1 MSRQVFFEHDSRG
14 PSSSVFRPSSSMG
27 RQRKFRDHPRGNPSG
42 KSLLHNFDGDVEMI
56 GAHNAAPDRRYNPYG
71 PRQHNSRKKYKKPT
85 GSKSKRNHG
94 HQDKEVL
101 SWYKIQIPH
110 GKKSGKMFI
119 LKSLQSVCDSPLMP
133 INFHFSGNFAEFY
146 VNDHDVADQVKRA
159 NRKITTPDGFKLLI
173 NVGRCS
179 IPVFAIDPESEE
191 SIKNCMSS
199 RYDAI
204 SHTLNLSKFH
214 SDPSLKALGLFVALN
229 KSTILG
235 IVAKIIK
242 EHIPEIEVLDLS
254 DNRLYII
261 DSLTSLVPVCKQ
273 LKSLILRNNKLRS
286 VAELNSL
293 KGLEITDLILDGNPL
308 CDDFKD
314 KTTYISAIRDR
325 FPKLINLDGHSLP
338 APIGFDLGPETFPVS
353 KKSFLAADDV
363 KDLVI
368 QFLDQYYTIYDSG
381 DRTKLLDA
389 YHDQA
394 NFSLCLSK
402 HSHKSCNGTLASY
415 NLDNRDLLKVNDYG
429 QRFKLLK
436 QGKLSIVNAL
446 SELPQTMHDPT
457 SFSVDI
463 FHISPGLMSFSVV
476 GVFKEVGADINNA
489 TLKTFSRTYVVVA
502 QGQGFVITN
511 ETLFIAHASQDQQS
525 KAFKVPAP
533 TPSPSPAPSTEEKSA
548 HEKQL
553 LVIELSKQTG
563 MNLEFSTK
571 CLEEND
577 WDPQRAFA
585 VFLKFQT
592 EGKLPPEAFITM

>member
-1 MSRQVFFEHDSRG
+1 MSRQVYFEHDSRG
-14 PSSSVFRPSSSMG
+14 PNQNIYRPGAMG
-27 RQRKFRDHPRGNPSG
+27 RQRKFRDHPRGSPSG
-42 KSLLHNFDGDVEMI
+42 KSLLHNSDADVEMM
-56 GAHNAAPDRRYNPYG
+56 GPHNSASERRYNPYG
-71 PRQHNSRKKYKKPT
+71 PRQHNSRKKYKKQT
-85 GSKSKRNHG
+85 GNKSKHSHNH
-94 HQDKEVL
+94 HDRDAF

-110 GKKSGKMFI
+110 GKKSGKIFI
-119 LKSLQSVCDSPLMP
+119 LKSLQSVCDGP
-133 INFHFSGNFAEFY
+133 IVPVNFQFNGNFAEFFIS
-146 VNDHDVADQVKRA
+146 DHAVAHQAKRA
-159 NRKITTPDGFKLLI
+159 NRKITTPDGFKLI
-173 NVGRCS
+173 VNVMRCS
-179 IPVFAIDPESEE
+179 APTCSIDVESEE
-191 SIKNCMSS
+191 LIKNCMSS

-204 SHTLNLSKFH
+204 SHTLNLTKFH
-214 SDPSLKALGLFVALN
+214 NDPSMKANGLFVPLN
-229 KSTILG
+229 KPVVLTT
-235 IVAKIIK
+235 VAKIIK
-242 EHIPEIEVLDLS
+242 EHIPELEVIDLS
-254 DNRLYII
+254 DNRLYSI
-261 DSLTSLVPVCKQ
+261 DSLNALVPVCKQ
-273 LKSLILRNNKLRS
+273 LKSLILRNNKLRTVS
-286 VAELNSL
+286 ELNCL
-293 KGLEITDLILDGNPL
+293 KGLEVTDLILDGNPL

-314 KTTYISAIRDR
+314 RATYISAVRDR
-325 FPKLINLDGHSLP
+325 FPKLISLDGHNLP

-353 KKSFLAADDV
+353 KKSFFAADDV

-381 DRTKLLDA
+381 DRSKLLDA

-402 HSHKSCNGTLASY
+402 HSHKSSNGTLASY
-415 NLDNRDLLKVNDYG
+415 NLDNRNLLKVTEYG

-502 QGQGFVITN
+502 QGHGFVITN
-511 ETLFIAHASQDQQS
+511 ETLFIAHASQDQQA

-548 HEKQL
+548 NEKQL

-592 EGKLPPEAFITM
+592 EGKLPPEAFITI

>member
-1 MSRQVFFEHDSRG
+1 
-14 PSSSVFRPSSSMG
+14 MG
-27 RQRKFRDHPRGNPSG
+27 RQRKFRDHPRGSPTG
-42 KSLLHNFDGDVEMI
+42 KSLLHSFDPDVEMT
-56 GAHNAAPDRRYNPYG
+56 GAHSSTLDRRYNPYG
-71 PRQHNSRKKYKKPT
+71 PRQHNSRKKYKKQ
-85 GSKSKRNHG
+85 GGNKKHSHHDR
-94 HQDKEVL
+94 EVF

-110 GKKSGKMFI
+110 GKKSGKVFI
-119 LKSLQSVCDSPLMP
+119 LKSLQSVCVGQIVP
-133 INFHFSGNFAEFY
+133 INFQFIGNSAEFY
-146 VNDHDVADQVKRA
+146 VNDHTVADQLKRA
-159 NRKITTPDGFKLLI
+159 NRKITTPEGFKLLI

-179 IPVFAIDPESEE
+179 IPVCSIDSETEE

-214 SDPSLKALGLFVALN
+214 NDPSLKATGLYVPLN
-229 KSTILG
+229 KPVVLTA
-235 IVAKIIK
+235 VAKIIK

-254 DNRLYII
+254 DNRLYSI
-261 DSLTSLVPVCKQ
+261 DTLNVLVPICKQ
-273 LKSLILRNNKLRS
+273 LKSLIFRNNKLRS
-286 VAELNSL
+286 VSDLNSL
-293 KGLEITDLILDGNPL
+293 KGLEVTDLILDGNPL

-314 KTTYISAIRDR
+314 KTTYISAVRDR
-325 FPKLINLDGHSLP
+325 FSKLINLDGHCLP

-402 HSHKSCNGTLASY
+402 HSHKSSNGTLASY
-415 NLDNRDLLKVNDYG
+415 NLDNRNLLKVTDYG

-489 TLKTFSRTYVVVA
+489 TLKTFSRTYVVIA

-511 ETLFIAHASQDQQS
+511 ETLFIAHASQDQQA

-533 TPSPSPAPSTEEKSA
+533 TPSPSPAPSEEKSA